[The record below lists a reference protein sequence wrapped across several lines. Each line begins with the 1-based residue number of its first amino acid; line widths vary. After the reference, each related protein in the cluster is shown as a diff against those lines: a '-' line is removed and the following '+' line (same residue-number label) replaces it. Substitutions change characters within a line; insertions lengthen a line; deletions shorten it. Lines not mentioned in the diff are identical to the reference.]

1 MKFALAL
8 SLLVTVPAFAG
19 IIFSDAADIDRAHS
33 DLKLYDV
40 RYVQLPSKTEIR
52 QIPGCFP
59 HGDRH
64 PVECEETVVL
74 ERQPAVVVD
83 VKYKEG
89 IFRDNE
95 PGMQHAYV
103 TFNLRPEAFSK
114 EEIAELEKNSKGVW
128 DFSGRKFKAR
138 AAWAKANLE
147 MKTALVVRDIQVV
160 DMRTSRFCTYQGE
173 RYPERIPGCVEVINY
188 KPGKT
193 TVREVKIVVK

>member
-1 MKFALAL
+1 MKLVLAL

-19 IIFSDAADIDRAHS
+19 IIFSDAADIDKAHS
-33 DLKLYDV
+33 DINLYDV

-59 HGDRH
+59 NGERH
-64 PVECEETVVL
+64 PSECEETVVL

-83 VKYKEG
+83 VKYVEG
-89 IFRDNE
+89 IFRDPE
-95 PGMQHAYV
+95 MRHSYV
-103 TFNLRPEAFSK
+103 TFNLRPEAFSAEK
-114 EEIAELEKNSKGVW
+114 IAELEKNSKGVF
-128 DFSGRKFKAR
+128 DFSGRKFRAR

-147 MKTALVVRDIQVV
+147 LVTNLVTRDIQVV
-160 DMRTSRFCTYQGE
+160 DMRTSRFCTYHDD

-188 KPGKT
+188 KPAKS